1 MIYITILLLSFI
13 VGLLGKN
20 RKFGFWGYFFASL
33 LLTPILGLILVLASD
48 KKKPK
53 PLETEKA

>member
-1 MIYITILLLSFI
+1 MIVTTILLLSFI

-33 LLTPILGLILVLASD
+33 LLTPILGLIIVLASD
-48 KKKPK
+48 KKKPE
-53 PLETEKA
+53 PLEPEKV